1 MTAGPSGS
9 VDRVREEFVQ
19 LWGALGTFWGVPPT
33 TARVFGWLMS
43 RSEPADAQEI
53 MAGLELSRG
62 AVSMACR
69 ELREWKLIAP
79 ERVAGARRVVYR
91 PETDLER
98 VLRNVVQIRK
108 RREWDPIRENM
119 RDWIP
124 ALEVD
129 TTPETAVFLQRLRA
143 IDTVMARADAIAEFL
158 LKGGT
163 VTDFGLKALLGAGA
177 VAARLGNLALSRR
190 DHGSLAQR
198 VTDLDVEEDVELRS
212 VVRDEDLPPE
222 QRFEEQES

>member
-1 MTAGPSGS
+1 M
-9 VDRVREEFVQ
+9 Q

-33 TARVFGWLMS
+33 TARVFGWLMA

-98 VLRNVVQIRK
+98 ILRNVVEIRK

-124 ALEVD
+124 ALEAQSSSESGVS
-129 TTPETAVFLQRLRA
+129 PENAVFLRRLRS
-143 IDTVMARADAIAEFL
+143 IDQLMERVDSIAEFL
-158 LKGGT
+158 LNGGT
-163 VTDFGLKALLGAGA
+163 VTDFGLKAVLGAGA
-177 VAARLGNLALSRR
+177 VAARLGNLARR
-190 DHGSLAQR
+190 EAQSFSGKSAPPAEPMA
-198 VTDLDVEEDVELRS
+198 DLDA
-212 VVRDEDLPPE
+212 
-222 QRFEEQES
+222 EEQES

>member
-1 MTAGPSGS
+1 MTDGPSEN

-69 ELREWKLIAP
+69 ELREWQLILP

-98 VLRNVVQIRK
+98 VLRNVVQMRK

-124 ALEVD
+124 ALD
-129 TTPETAVFLQRLRA
+129 PDSSPETAVFLQRLRA

-190 DHGSLAQR
+190 DAA
-198 VTDLDVEEDVELRS
+198 V
-212 VVRDEDLPPE
+212 PPE
-222 QRFEEQES
+222 LEPGFDAEEQES

>member
-1 MTAGPSGS
+1 MPTVGVEGAEN

-79 ERVAGARRVVYR
+79 ERVAGSRRVVYR

-98 VLRNVVQIRK
+98 VFRNVVQIRK

-124 ALEVD
+124 ALEAQSSSGE
-129 TTPETAVFLQRLRA
+129 TASPENAVFLRRLRA
-143 IDTVMARADAIAEFL
+143 IDQVMGRVDSIAEFL
-158 LKGGT
+158 LNGGT
-163 VTDFGLKALLGAGA
+163 VTDFGLKALLGAGG
-177 VAARLGNLALSRR
+177 VAARLGNLARR
-190 DHGSLAQR
+190 EAQSFLGKSAPPPEP
-198 VTDLDVEEDVELRS
+198 VPDLDA
-212 VVRDEDLPPE
+212 
-222 QRFEEQES
+222 EEQES

>member
-1 MTAGPSGS
+1 M
-9 VDRVREEFVQ
+9 Q

-69 ELREWKLIAP
+69 ELREWQLIAP

-98 VLRNVVQIRK
+98 VLRNVIQMRK

-124 ALEVD
+124 ALEPD
-129 TTPETAVFLQRLRA
+129 SAPEAAVFLQRLRA
-143 IDTVMARADAIAEFL
+143 IDTVMRRADEIAEFL

-163 VTDFGLKALLGAGA
+163 VTDFGLKAVLGAGA

-190 DHGSLAQR
+190 ESPAPPAPVG
-198 VTDLDVEEDVELRS
+198 DLEV
-212 VVRDEDLPPE
+212 
-222 QRFEEQES
+222 EEQES

>member
-1 MTAGPSGS
+1 MGAEGAES

-69 ELREWKLIAP
+69 ELREWKLISP

-98 VLRNVVQIRK
+98 VLRNVVEIRK

-124 ALEVD
+124 ALEAPSSPGKAAS
-129 TTPETAVFLQRLRA
+129 PENAVFLRRLRA
-143 IDTVMARADAIAEFL
+143 IDQVMGRVDSIAEFL
-158 LKGGT
+158 LNGGT

-177 VAARLGNLALSRR
+177 VAARLGNLARR
-190 DHGSLAQR
+190 EAQSFSGK
-198 VTDLDVEEDVELRS
+198 TAPPAEPAPDLD
-212 VVRDEDLPPE
+212 P
-222 QRFEEQES
+222 EEQES

>member
-1 MTAGPSGS
+1 MSVEGAES

-69 ELREWKLIAP
+69 ELREWKLISP

-98 VLRNVVQIRK
+98 VLRNVVEIRK

-124 ALEVD
+124 ALED
-129 TTPETAVFLQRLRA
+129 PSSAGRAASPENAVFLRRLRA
-143 IDTVMARADAIAEFL
+143 IDQVMGRVDSIAEFL
-158 LKGGT
+158 LSGGT

-177 VAARLGNLALSRR
+177 VAARLGNLARR
-190 DHGSLAQR
+190 EAQSFSGKSAPPAEP
-198 VTDLDVEEDVELRS
+198 VPDLD
-212 VVRDEDLPPE
+212 P
-222 QRFEEQES
+222 EEQES

>member
-1 MTAGPSGS
+1 MTDGPSES

-53 MAGLELSRG
+53 MAGLEL
-62 AVSMACR
+62 
-69 ELREWKLIAP
+69 REWKLIAP

-98 VLRNVVQIRK
+98 VLRNVIQMRK

-124 ALEVD
+124 ALEPD
-129 TTPETAVFLQRLRA
+129 SAPETAVFLQRLRA
-143 IDTVMARADAIAEFL
+143 IDTVMGRADEIAEFL

-163 VTDFGLKALLGAGA
+163 VTDFGLKAVLGAGA

-190 DHGSLAQR
+190 ESTA
-198 VTDLDVEEDVELRS
+198 
-212 VVRDEDLPPE
+212 PPE
-222 QRFEEQES
+222 PVGDLEVEEQES

>member
-1 MTAGPSGS
+1 MPSVGVEGAGN

-33 TARVFGWLMS
+33 TARVFGWLMA

-69 ELREWKLIAP
+69 ELREWKLISP

-98 VLRNVVQIRK
+98 VLRNVVEIRK

-124 ALEVD
+124 ALEAPSSPGKAAS
-129 TTPETAVFLQRLRA
+129 PENAVFLRRLRE
-143 IDTVMARADAIAEFL
+143 IDQVMGRVDSIAEFL
-158 LKGGT
+158 LNGGT

-177 VAARLGNLALSRR
+177 VAARLGNLARR
-190 DHGSLAQR
+190 EAQSFSGKSAEPAEPAP
-198 VTDLDVEEDVELRS
+198 DLD
-212 VVRDEDLPPE
+212 P
-222 QRFEEQES
+222 EEQES

>member
-1 MTAGPSGS
+1 VTGGGS
-9 VDRVREEFVQ
+9 NSMDRVREEFVQ

-79 ERVAGARRVVYR
+79 ERIAGARRVVYR

-98 VLRNVVQIRK
+98 VLRNVIEMRK

-124 ALEVD
+124 ALESD
-129 TTPETAVFLQRLRA
+129 SSPETAVFLQRMRA
-143 IDTVMARADAIAEFL
+143 IDTVMGRADEIAEFL

-163 VTDFGLKALLGAGA
+163 VTDFGLKAVLGAGA

-190 DHGSLAQR
+190 EPASSPEPVG
-198 VTDLDVEEDVELRS
+198 DLEV
-212 VVRDEDLPPE
+212 
-222 QRFEEQES
+222 EEQES

>member
-1 MTAGPSGS
+1 MTDAPSDS

-79 ERVAGARRVVYR
+79 ERVAGSRRVVYR

-124 ALEVD
+124 ALD
-129 TTPETAVFLQRLRA
+129 ADDSPETAEFLERLRA
-143 IDTVMARADAIAEFL
+143 IDTLMARADAIAEFL

-177 VAARLGNLALSRR
+177 VAARLGNLALSR
-190 DHGSLAQR
+190 
-198 VTDLDVEEDVELRS
+198 LDTAAPPRRAREL
-212 VVRDEDLPPE
+212 EA
-222 QRFEEQES
+222 EEQES

>member
-1 MTAGPSGS
+1 MGDEGAES

-33 TARVFGWLMS
+33 TARIFGWLMS
-43 RSEPADAQEI
+43 RDEPADAQEI

-98 VLRNVVQIRK
+98 VLRNVVEIRK

-124 ALEVD
+124 ALEAEASAD
-129 TTPETAVFLQRLRA
+129 NAVFLRRLRA
-143 IDTVMARADAIAEFL
+143 IDQVMGRADAIAEFL
-158 LKGGT
+158 LNGGT

-177 VAARLGNLALSRR
+177 VAARLGNLARR
-190 DHGSLAQR
+190 EAQSFSGR
-198 VTDLDVEEDVELRS
+198 SAPRAAPAQAPDLD
-212 VVRDEDLPPE
+212 P
-222 QRFEEQES
+222 EEQES

>member
-1 MTAGPSGS
+1 MGAEGAES

-43 RSEPADAQEI
+43 RSEPADAQQI

-69 ELREWKLIAP
+69 ELREWKLISP

-98 VLRNVVQIRK
+98 VLRNVVEIRK

-124 ALEVD
+124 ALEAESS
-129 TTPETAVFLQRLRA
+129 PENAVFLRRLRA
-143 IDTVMARADAIAEFL
+143 IDQVMERVDSIAEFL
-158 LKGGT
+158 LNGGT

-177 VAARLGNLALSRR
+177 VAARLGNLARR
-190 DHGSLAQR
+190 EAQSFSGKSTPPAEP
-198 VTDLDVEEDVELRS
+198 VPDLD
-212 VVRDEDLPPE
+212 P
-222 QRFEEQES
+222 EEQES

>member
-1 MTAGPSGS
+1 MGAEGAES
-9 VDRVREEFVQ
+9 VVRVREEFVQ

-33 TARVFGWLMS
+33 TARVFGWLMA

-98 VLRNVVQIRK
+98 VLRNVVEIRK

-124 ALEVD
+124 ALEAQSSSASGPS
-129 TTPETAVFLQRLRA
+129 PEDAVFLRRLRA
-143 IDTVMARADAIAEFL
+143 IDQVMGRVDSITEFL
-158 LKGGT
+158 LNGGT

-177 VAARLGNLALSRR
+177 VAARLGNLARR
-190 DHGSLAQR
+190 EAQ
-198 VTDLDVEEDVELRS
+198 S
-212 VVRDEDLPPE
+212 FSGKSAPPAE
-222 QRFEEQES
+222 PAPDFDPEEQKS

>member
-1 MTAGPSGS
+1 MTVGGS
-9 VDRVREEFVQ
+9 DGMDRVREEFVQ

-79 ERVAGARRVVYR
+79 ERIAGSRRVVYR

-98 VLRNVVQIRK
+98 VLRNVIQMRK

-124 ALEVD
+124 ALESD
-129 TTPETAVFLQRLRA
+129 SSPETAVFLQRLRA
-143 IDTVMARADAIAEFL
+143 IDTVMGRADEIAEFL

-163 VTDFGLKALLGAGA
+163 VTDFGLKAVLGAGA
-177 VAARLGNLALSRR
+177 VAARLGNIALSRR
-190 DHGSLAQR
+190 E
-198 VTDLDVEEDVELRS
+198 VTAPPEA
-212 VVRDEDLPPE
+212 VRDLEV
-222 QRFEEQES
+222 EEQES

>member
-1 MTAGPSGS
+1 MGSEGAGN

-33 TARVFGWLMS
+33 TARVFGWLMA

-62 AVSMACR
+62 AVSMACKD
-69 ELREWKLIAP
+69 LREWKLIAP
-79 ERVAGARRVVYR
+79 ERVPGTRRVVYR

-98 VLRNVVQIRK
+98 VLRNVVHVRK

-124 ALEVD
+124 ALEASSSAGEAAS
-129 TTPETAVFLQRLRA
+129 PENEVFLKRLRA
-143 IDTVMARADAIAEFL
+143 IDQVMGRADAIAEFL
-158 LKGGT
+158 LNGGT
-163 VTDFGLKALLGAGA
+163 VTDFGLKVLLGAGG
-177 VAARLGNLALSRR
+177 VAARLGNLAFRE
-190 DHGSLAQR
+190 AQSFSGKSAPP
-198 VTDLDVEEDVELRS
+198 VEPVADLD
-212 VVRDEDLPPE
+212 P
-222 QRFEEQES
+222 EEQES

>member
-1 MTAGPSGS
+1 M
-9 VDRVREEFVQ
+9 Q

-53 MAGLELSRG
+53 MSGLELSRG

-79 ERVAGARRVVYR
+79 ERVAGSRRVVYR

-98 VLRNVVQIRK
+98 VLRNVVKIRK

-124 ALEVD
+124 ALEAD
-129 TTPETAVFLQRLRA
+129 RSPETAEFLERLRA
-143 IDTVMARADAIAEFL
+143 IDTLMVRADAIAEFL

-177 VAARLGNLALSRR
+177 VAARLGNLALSR
-190 DHGSLAQR
+190 
-198 VTDLDVEEDVELRS
+198 LDTAA
-212 VVRDEDLPPE
+212 PPE
-222 QRFEEQES
+222 RVGDLEAEEQES

>member
-1 MTAGPSGS
+1 MGAEGAEN

-69 ELREWKLIAP
+69 ELREWKLISP

-98 VLRNVVQIRK
+98 VLRNVVEIRK

-124 ALEVD
+124 ALED
-129 TTPETAVFLQRLRA
+129 PSFPGKAASPENAVFLRRLRA
-143 IDTVMARADAIAEFL
+143 IDQVMGRVDSIAEFL
-158 LKGGT
+158 LNGGT

-177 VAARLGNLALSRR
+177 VAARLGNLARR
-190 DHGSLAQR
+190 EAQSFSGKSAPPAEPAP
-198 VTDLDVEEDVELRS
+198 DLD
-212 VVRDEDLPPE
+212 P
-222 QRFEEQES
+222 EEQKS

>member
-1 MTAGPSGS
+1 M
-9 VDRVREEFVQ
+9 
-19 LWGALGTFWGVPPT
+19 PPT

-69 ELREWKLIAP
+69 ELREWKLISP

-98 VLRNVVQIRK
+98 VLRNVVEIRK

-124 ALEVD
+124 ALED
-129 TTPETAVFLQRLRA
+129 PSSPGKAASPENAVFLRRLRA
-143 IDTVMARADAIAEFL
+143 IDQVMGRVDSIAEFL
-158 LKGGT
+158 LNGGT

-177 VAARLGNLALSRR
+177 VAARLGNLARR
-190 DHGSLAQR
+190 EAQSFSGKSTEPAEP
-198 VTDLDVEEDVELRS
+198 VPDLD
-212 VVRDEDLPPE
+212 P
-222 QRFEEQES
+222 EEQES

>member
-1 MTAGPSGS
+1 MGAEGAES

-69 ELREWKLIAP
+69 ELREWKLISP

-98 VLRNVVQIRK
+98 VLRNVVEIRK

-124 ALEVD
+124 ALEAPSSPGKAAS
-129 TTPETAVFLQRLRA
+129 PENAVFLRRLRE
-143 IDTVMARADAIAEFL
+143 IDQVMGRVDSIAEFL
-158 LKGGT
+158 LNGGT

-177 VAARLGNLALSRR
+177 VAARLGNLARR
-190 DHGSLAQR
+190 EAQSFSGK
-198 VTDLDVEEDVELRS
+198 TAPPAEPAPDLD
-212 VVRDEDLPPE
+212 P
-222 QRFEEQES
+222 EEQES

>member
-1 MTAGPSGS
+1 MGVEGAES

-124 ALEVD
+124 ALEA
-129 TTPETAVFLQRLRA
+129 PSSPGKAASAENAVFLRRLRA
-143 IDTVMARADAIAEFL
+143 IDQLMGRVDSIAEFL
-158 LKGGT
+158 LNGGT

-177 VAARLGNLALSRR
+177 VAARLGNLARR
-190 DHGSLAQR
+190 EAQSFSGK
-198 VTDLDVEEDVELRS
+198 TA
-212 VVRDEDLPPE
+212 PPAE
-222 QRFEEQES
+222 PAPDIDPEEQKS

>member
-1 MTAGPSGS
+1 

-98 VLRNVVQIRK
+98 VLRNVVEIRK

-124 ALEVD
+124 ALEAQSSGEGGPS
-129 TTPETAVFLQRLRA
+129 PENAVFLRRLRE
-143 IDTVMARADAIAEFL
+143 IDQVMGRVDSIAEFL
-158 LKGGT
+158 LNGGT

-177 VAARLGNLALSRR
+177 VAARLGNLARR
-190 DHGSLAQR
+190 EAQSFSGKSSPPAEP
-198 VTDLDVEEDVELRS
+198 VPDLD
-212 VVRDEDLPPE
+212 P
-222 QRFEEQES
+222 EEQES

>member
-1 MTAGPSGS
+1 MGAEGAES

-98 VLRNVVQIRK
+98 VLRNVVEIRK

-124 ALEVD
+124 ALEAQSSSASGPS
-129 TTPETAVFLQRLRA
+129 PEDAVFLRRLRA
-143 IDTVMARADAIAEFL
+143 IDQVMGRVDSIAEFL
-158 LKGGT
+158 LNGGT

-177 VAARLGNLALSRR
+177 VAARLGNLARR
-190 DHGSLAQR
+190 EAQSFSGKSAPPAEP
-198 VTDLDVEEDVELRS
+198 VPDLD
-212 VVRDEDLPPE
+212 P
-222 QRFEEQES
+222 EEQKS

>member
-1 MTAGPSGS
+1 MGAEGAES

-98 VLRNVVQIRK
+98 VLRNVVEIRK

-124 ALEVD
+124 ALEAQSSSASGPS
-129 TTPETAVFLQRLRA
+129 PENAVFLRRLRA
-143 IDTVMARADAIAEFL
+143 IDQVMGRVDSIAEFL
-158 LKGGT
+158 LNGGT

-177 VAARLGNLALSRR
+177 VAARLGNLARR
-190 DHGSLAQR
+190 EAQSFSGKS
-198 VTDLDVEEDVELRS
+198 VPPAEPVPDLD
-212 VVRDEDLPPE
+212 P
-222 QRFEEQES
+222 EEQES

>member
-1 MTAGPSGS
+1 MTDAPSDSLG
-9 VDRVREEFVQ
+9 RVREEFVQ

-53 MAGLELSRG
+53 MAGLGLSRG

-79 ERVAGARRVVYR
+79 EHVAGARRVVYR

-98 VLRNVVQIRK
+98 VLRHVVQMRK
-108 RREWDPIRENM
+108 RREWDPIRESM

-124 ALEVD
+124 ALEPD
-129 TTPETAVFLQRLRA
+129 SSPETAVFLQRLRA
-143 IDTVMARADAIAEFL
+143 IDTVMGRADAIAEFL

-177 VAARLGNLALSRR
+177 VAARVGNLALSRR
-190 DHGSLAQR
+190 DAAAPA
-198 VTDLDVEEDVELRS
+198 ELEPGLE
-212 VVRDEDLPPE
+212 V
-222 QRFEEQES
+222 EEQES

>member
-1 MTAGPSGS
+1 MPTVGAEGAES

-43 RSEPADAQEI
+43 RSEPADAQQI

-69 ELREWKLIAP
+69 ELREWKLISP

-98 VLRNVVQIRK
+98 VLRNVVEIRK

-124 ALEVD
+124 ALEAESS
-129 TTPETAVFLQRLRA
+129 PENAVFLRRLRA
-143 IDTVMARADAIAEFL
+143 IDQVMERVDSIAEFL
-158 LKGGT
+158 LNGGT

-177 VAARLGNLALSRR
+177 VAARLGNLARR
-190 DHGSLAQR
+190 EAQSFSGKSTPPAEP
-198 VTDLDVEEDVELRS
+198 VPDLD
-212 VVRDEDLPPE
+212 P
-222 QRFEEQES
+222 EEQES

>member
-1 MTAGPSGS
+1 M
-9 VDRVREEFVQ
+9 DRVREEFVQ

-69 ELREWKLIAP
+69 ELREWKLISP

-98 VLRNVVQIRK
+98 VLRNVVEIRK

-124 ALEVD
+124 ALED
-129 TTPETAVFLQRLRA
+129 PSSPGRAASPENAVFLRRLRA
-143 IDTVMARADAIAEFL
+143 IDQVMGRVDSIAEFL
-158 LKGGT
+158 LNGGT

-177 VAARLGNLALSRR
+177 VAARLGNLARR
-190 DHGSLAQR
+190 EAQSFSGKS
-198 VTDLDVEEDVELRS
+198 VPPPEPVSDLD
-212 VVRDEDLPPE
+212 P
-222 QRFEEQES
+222 EEQES

>member
-1 MTAGPSGS
+1 MGAEGAES

-98 VLRNVVQIRK
+98 VLRNVVEIRK

-124 ALEVD
+124 ALEAQSSGEGGPS
-129 TTPETAVFLQRLRA
+129 PENAVFLRRLRE
-143 IDTVMARADAIAEFL
+143 IDQVMGRVDSIAEFL
-158 LKGGT
+158 LNGGT

-177 VAARLGNLALSRR
+177 VAARLGNLARR
-190 DHGSLAQR
+190 EAQSFSGKSSPPAEP
-198 VTDLDVEEDVELRS
+198 VPDLD
-212 VVRDEDLPPE
+212 P
-222 QRFEEQES
+222 EEQES

>member
-1 MTAGPSGS
+1 MSVEGAES

-69 ELREWKLIAP
+69 ELREWKLISP

-98 VLRNVVQIRK
+98 VLRNVVEIRK

-124 ALEVD
+124 ALED
-129 TTPETAVFLQRLRA
+129 PSSPGMAASPENAVFLRRLRA
-143 IDTVMARADAIAEFL
+143 IDQVMGRVDSIAEFL
-158 LKGGT
+158 LNGGT

-177 VAARLGNLALSRR
+177 VAARLGNLARR
-190 DHGSLAQR
+190 EAQSFSGKSAQPAEP
-198 VTDLDVEEDVELRS
+198 VPDLD
-212 VVRDEDLPPE
+212 P
-222 QRFEEQES
+222 EEQES

>member
-1 MTAGPSGS
+1 MPTVGAEGAES

-43 RSEPADAQEI
+43 RSEPADAQQI

-69 ELREWKLIAP
+69 ELREWKLISP

-98 VLRNVVQIRK
+98 VLRNVVEIRK

-124 ALEVD
+124 ALEAESS
-129 TTPETAVFLQRLRA
+129 PENAVFLRRLRA
-143 IDTVMARADAIAEFL
+143 IDQVMERVDSIAEFL
-158 LKGGT
+158 LNGGT

-177 VAARLGNLALSRR
+177 VAARLGNLARR
-190 DHGSLAQR
+190 EAQSFSGKSAPPAEP
-198 VTDLDVEEDVELRS
+198 VPDLD
-212 VVRDEDLPPE
+212 P
-222 QRFEEQES
+222 EEQES

>member
-1 MTAGPSGS
+1 MGVEGAEN

-69 ELREWKLIAP
+69 ELREWKLISP

-98 VLRNVVQIRK
+98 VLRNVVEIRK

-124 ALEVD
+124 ALED
-129 TTPETAVFLQRLRA
+129 PSSPGKAASPENAVFLRRLRA
-143 IDTVMARADAIAEFL
+143 IDQVMGRVDSIAEFL
-158 LKGGT
+158 LNGGR

-177 VAARLGNLALSRR
+177 VAARLGNLARR
-190 DHGSLAQR
+190 EAQSFSGKAAPPAEP
-198 VTDLDVEEDVELRS
+198 VPDLD
-212 VVRDEDLPPE
+212 P
-222 QRFEEQES
+222 EEQES

>member
-1 MTAGPSGS
+1 VSVEGAES

-69 ELREWKLIAP
+69 ELREWKLISP

-98 VLRNVVQIRK
+98 VLRNVVEIRK

-124 ALEVD
+124 ALEAESS
-129 TTPETAVFLQRLRA
+129 PENVVFLRRLRA
-143 IDTVMARADAIAEFL
+143 IDQVMERVDSIAEFL
-158 LKGGT
+158 LNGGT

-177 VAARLGNLALSRR
+177 VAARLGNLARR
-190 DHGSLAQR
+190 EAQSFSGKSAPPAEP
-198 VTDLDVEEDVELRS
+198 VPDLD
-212 VVRDEDLPPE
+212 P
-222 QRFEEQES
+222 EEQES

>member
-1 MTAGPSGS
+1 MTDGSGGS

-33 TARVFGWLMS
+33 TARVFGWLMA

-53 MAGLELSRG
+53 MAGLDLSRG

-79 ERVAGARRVVYR
+79 ERIAGSRRVVYR

-98 VLRNVVQIRK
+98 ILRNVVEIRK

-119 RDWIP
+119 REWIP
-124 ALEVD
+124 ALEA
-129 TTPETAVFLQRLRA
+129 ELSSAENAVFLRRLRA
-143 IDTVMARADAIAEFL
+143 IDQVMGRADAIAEFL
-158 LKGGT
+158 LNGGT
-163 VTDFGLKALLGAGA
+163 VTDFGLKTLLGTGA
-177 VAARLGNLALSRR
+177 VAARLGNLVRR
-190 DHGSLAQR
+190 KTPLLAGKP
-198 VTDLDVEEDVELRS
+198 VPPAELAPDLDLD
-212 VVRDEDLPPE
+212 P
-222 QRFEEQES
+222 EEQES

>member
-1 MTAGPSGS
+1 MTDGTSDS

-43 RSEPADAQEI
+43 RSEPADAQDI
-53 MAGLELSRG
+53 MTGLELSRG

-79 ERVAGARRVVYR
+79 ERVAGSRRVVYR

-124 ALEVD
+124 ALEADATPD
-129 TTPETAVFLQRLRA
+129 TAEFLERLRA
-143 IDTVMARADAIAEFL
+143 IDTLMARADAIAEFL

-177 VAARLGNLALSRR
+177 VAARLGNLALSRL
-190 DHGSLAQR
+190 DSATPPDR
-198 VTDLDVEEDVELRS
+198 VGDLDA
-212 VVRDEDLPPE
+212 
-222 QRFEEQES
+222 EEQKS

>member
-1 MTAGPSGS
+1 MTDGPSES

-43 RSEPADAQEI
+43 RSEPAHAQEI

-79 ERVAGARRVVYR
+79 ERVAGARHVVYR

-98 VLRNVVQIRK
+98 VLRNVIQMRK

-124 ALEVD
+124 ALEPD
-129 TTPETAVFLQRLRA
+129 SSPETAVFLHRLRA
-143 IDTVMARADAIAEFL
+143 IDTVMGRADEIAEFL

-163 VTDFGLKALLGAGA
+163 VTDFGLKAVLGAGA

-190 DHGSLAQR
+190 ESPA
-198 VTDLDVEEDVELRS
+198 
-212 VVRDEDLPPE
+212 PPE
-222 QRFEEQES
+222 PVGDLEVEEQES

>member
-1 MTAGPSGS
+1 MSVEGAES

-69 ELREWKLIAP
+69 ELREWKLISP

-98 VLRNVVQIRK
+98 VLRNVVEIRK

-124 ALEVD
+124 ALEAPSSPGEAAS
-129 TTPETAVFLQRLRA
+129 PENAVFLRRLRA
-143 IDTVMARADAIAEFL
+143 IDQVMGRVDSIAEFL
-158 LKGGT
+158 LNGGT

-177 VAARLGNLALSRR
+177 VAARLGNLARR
-190 DHGSLAQR
+190 EAQSFSGKAAPQPEPAPG
-198 VTDLDVEEDVELRS
+198 LD
-212 VVRDEDLPPE
+212 P
-222 QRFEEQES
+222 EEQES

>member
-1 MTAGPSGS
+1 MPTVGAEGAES

-69 ELREWKLIAP
+69 ELREWKLISP

-98 VLRNVVQIRK
+98 VLRNVVEIRK

-124 ALEVD
+124 ALEAESS
-129 TTPETAVFLQRLRA
+129 PENAVFLRRLRA
-143 IDTVMARADAIAEFL
+143 IDQVMERVDSIAEFL
-158 LKGGT
+158 LNGGT

-177 VAARLGNLALSRR
+177 VAARLGNLARR
-190 DHGSLAQR
+190 EAQSFSGKSTPPAEP
-198 VTDLDVEEDVELRS
+198 VPDLD
-212 VVRDEDLPPE
+212 P
-222 QRFEEQES
+222 EEQES

>member
-1 MTAGPSGS
+1 MGAEGAES

-98 VLRNVVQIRK
+98 VLRNVVEIRK

-124 ALEVD
+124 ALEAQSSSESGPS
-129 TTPETAVFLQRLRA
+129 PEDAVFLRRLRA
-143 IDTVMARADAIAEFL
+143 IDQVMGRVDSIAEFL
-158 LKGGT
+158 LNGGT

-177 VAARLGNLALSRR
+177 VAARLGNLARR
-190 DHGSLAQR
+190 EAQSFSGKSAPPAEPAP
-198 VTDLDVEEDVELRS
+198 DLD
-212 VVRDEDLPPE
+212 P
-222 QRFEEQES
+222 EEQES